1 MVLTAELVTE
11 FGKIHNGEMT
21 TDLCMCVCTCV
32 CAHAHERECF
42 KQIVTYLS
50 CVLER
55 NDWANNTAEE
65 FETERQDEK

>member
-55 NDWANNTAEE
+55 ND
-65 FETERQDEK
+65 